1 MSSFPL
7 PIFFYHLPSRPN
19 PAWTAGDAQKDVQL
33 YHSGGDVA
41 ELSDLVLPAR
51 ESHGVFT

>member
-33 YHSGGDVA
+33 YHSGGNVA